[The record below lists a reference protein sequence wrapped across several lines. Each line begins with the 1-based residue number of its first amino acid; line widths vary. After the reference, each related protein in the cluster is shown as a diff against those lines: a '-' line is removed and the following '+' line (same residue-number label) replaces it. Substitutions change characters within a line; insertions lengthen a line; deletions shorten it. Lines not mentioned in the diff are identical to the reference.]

1 MSGHDDDGFERLL
14 RGDTPGTSAER
25 DLGAFVDD
33 VREAFPAQPL
43 LAGDVHLVR
52 ITEAARLLADKGDPV
67 ARPVSNAAERVRHA
81 SGLPKRRETIVRV
94 PVYRSLAAK
103 VVAGL
108 VVLLSMFG
116 GVAFAGAL
124 PGGVQDKV
132 ANAVAAVVDLPGS
145 DDAVTTDE
153 PADPVET
160 ESPDPAETE
169 DPVETESPDPA
180 ASESDGQGED
190 GDNQGEDDTTTVT
203 ETGSDDQ
210 GEDGDNQGEDGDN
223 QGEDES
229 GSTSSETETGSDD
242 QGDDQGDTQDGTET
256 DDQDQNEQ

>member
-14 RGDTPGTSAER
+14 RGDTPGTPAEQ

-43 LAGDVHLVR
+43 LAGDVHLAK

-67 ARPVSNAAERVRHA
+67 ARPVSNATGRARHV

-94 PVYRSLAAK
+94 PMYKSLAAK

-108 VVLLSMFG
+108 VVLMSMFG

-132 ANAVAAVVDLPGS
+132 ANAVAAVVDLPGG
-145 DDAVTTDE
+145 DDEVTTDE
-153 PADPVET
+153 PAEPVES

-180 ASESDGQGED
+180 DSE
-190 GDNQGEDDTTTVT
+190 
-203 ETGSDDQ
+203 SDDQ
-210 GEDGDNQGEDGDN
+210 GEDGDNQGEDDSTTVTETESDDQGEDGDD

-229 GSTSSETETGSDD
+229 GSTSTETETSDD
-242 QGDDQGDTQDGTET
+242 QGDDTQDATET
-256 DDQDQNEQ
+256 DTEDQNENE